1 MNPTLNKSSRLL
13 ALLITAILTAG
24 PALADPPEGK
34 GKGKGHDRIERA
46 EQRQE
51 SARERNDRSEHRRDA
66 SRDDE
71 RGHRE
76 RVRLTPREGVHFAD
90 QHRAYI
96 RDYHVHEHR
105 RGFCPPGLAKKNN
118 GCMPPGHA
126 KRWQIGRPLERDIIY
141 YDLPP
146 QLVVQIGL
154 PPAGHRYVRVAADI
168 LLIAVGTGLVIDAIT
183 DLGRM

>member
-1 MNPTLNKSSRLL
+1 MNQTLNGSGRLL
-13 ALLITAILTAG
+13 ALSIAAILAFG
-24 PALADPPEGK
+24 PVLAEKPEDKGK
-34 GKGKGHDRIERA
+34 GKGKGYER
-46 EQRQE
+46 
-51 SARERNDRSEHRRDA
+51 SDRSEHRQDP
-66 SRDDE
+66 SRDDD

-76 RVRLTPREGVHFAD
+76 RVRLTPREGVHFVD
-90 QHRAYI
+90 QHRVYV
-96 RDYHVHEHR
+96 RDYHAHEYR

-154 PPAGHRYVRVAADI
+154 PPAGYRYVRVAADI
-168 LLIAVGTGLVIDAIT
+168 LLIAVGTGLVIDAIQ
-183 DLGRM
+183 DLGRL